1 VIATY
6 ADTALGG
13 GAAVLAVDTSSSSFV
28 RTQVLDATGEVVG
41 LSNPVWLLREPPA
54 AGIPQARGY

>member
-1 VIATY
+1 M
-6 ADTALGG
+6 
-13 GAAVLAVDTSSSSFV
+13 LAVDTSSSSFV